1 MKNEPFTWVA
11 PLKVSL
17 LVLIGILSACKTVNL
32 VTIPQL
38 KLINKHIIKGY
49 WIDFT
54 FWKSPRW
61 LKDDIICFVGGKQ
74 EDIYTYMRHYIYIY
88 DMKTGTLKELVS
100 SPWDETIL
108 SYWVSPEIDQVI
120 YSTVEIPS
128 GSFAPLPRSPRFF
141 FSRRSFDEAIDT
153 LRVRINTPITYCR
166 LMNRDSLYVFWWHS
180 NELPIEVYR
189 LNDGRLIVGTA
200 TLESNYTRKDSRLSV
215 LELTATP
222 GKIYLVEECDSST
235 IITTGSLLRPIYDS
249 LIHYI
254 TVTNDTQLFMI
265 NPFTWERELV
275 QPHLHVPPYSQYKY
289 DYGWWVVADAT
300 FDIMPAEE
308 MILYVPCIIPVSYV
322 DSLVLSYFDPL
333 RGMVFYNPQ
342 NGQKAH
348 LTINYKPIVY
358 AISPDRRRIAFFQ
371 NTLKPDGYAIEIY
384 VYDWSYKIDRI
395 LDKFADGT

>member
-222 GKIYLVEECDSST
+222 GGIYLVEECDSST

>member
-1 MKNEPFTWVA
+1 MDNT
-11 PLKVSL
+11 LKVSL
-17 LVLIGILSACKTVNL
+17 LVFIGILSACKTVNV

-74 EDIYTYMRHYIYIY
+74 EELELEHIYMRHHIYIY

-108 SYWVSPEIDQVI
+108 SYWVSPEIDQVM
-120 YSTVEIPS
+120 YSTIEIPS
-128 GSFAPLPRSPRFF
+128 GSFAPP
-141 FSRRSFDEAIDT
+141 FDVIAFLFLRQSINEAIDT
-153 LRVRINTPITYCR
+153 LRVRINTPITYCK
-166 LMNRDSLYVFWWHS
+166 LMDRDSLYVFWWHL
-180 NELPIEVYR
+180 NELPVEIYR

-200 TLESNYTRKDSRLSV
+200 TLESNYTRKDSRLSI

-222 GKIYLVEECDSST
+222 GGIYLVEECDSST
-235 IITTGSLLRPIYDS
+235 IITTGSLLRPMYDS
-249 LIHYI
+249 LIYYI
-254 TVTNDTQLFMI
+254 TVINDTQLFMI
-265 NPFTWERELV
+265 NPFTRERELI
-275 QPHLHVPPYSQYKY
+275 QPHLHAPPYSQYKY
-289 DYGWWVVADAT
+289 YYVWRIVVDTA
-300 FDIMPAEE
+300 FDTMPAEE
-308 MILYVPCIIPVSYV
+308 MVLYVPCVIPVSYV
-322 DSLVLSYFDPL
+322 DSLTLSYFDPL
-333 RGMVFYNPQ
+333 RGMVFYTLR

-358 AISPDRRRIAFFQ
+358 AISPDCRRIAVFQ

-395 LDKFADGT
+395 LDKIR